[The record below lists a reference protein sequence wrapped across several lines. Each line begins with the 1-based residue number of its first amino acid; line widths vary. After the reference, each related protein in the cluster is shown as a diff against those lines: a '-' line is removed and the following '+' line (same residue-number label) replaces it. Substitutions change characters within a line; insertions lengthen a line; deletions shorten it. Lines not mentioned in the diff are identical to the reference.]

1 MKADTLISTKL
12 QRPVVG
18 PNIVSRTRLIARLEN
33 GRYRKVTL
41 ISAPAGYGKTILAS
55 SWQETCDC
63 PGAWLSLDENDN
75 DLGVFVHYFISA
87 IQTIFPESLAETE
100 ALLNGQKLP
109 TVDIVSTYLV
119 NEVASV
125 SQPFTLVFDD
135 FHVILNQKINRLIDT
150 LIRYLPST
158 LHLVLITRRDP
169 PLDIVNLRAK
179 NQITEIRLAEL
190 RFDEDEALQYLDSK
204 LDDSITPDFAYE
216 LFQRTEGWPV
226 GLRLA
231 GMAWRYQ
238 VDQDRFLQKLQGT
251 NRYIMNYLVSEVLSL
266 QSESV
271 QTFLL
276 KTSLLDRFNAPLCDA
291 LFAAEDS
298 DPTISSQEIINHI
311 LHDNLFL
318 ISIDNNDQ
326 WFRYHHLFQD
336 LLRYQLHSVFSE
348 KSISQLHIQA
358 SFWLEEQGFI
368 EEALDH
374 ASKADD
380 MDRAAQIVARA
391 RYGLM
396 NETQWQRLESLLSR
410 FRPDTVDQYPDL
422 QMARIWLIYQQYQWT
437 KLPAAIDR
445 LEKQISQGWADS
457 ANFDYLSGEISALR
471 SLLLYFALDTA
482 GVVINSENALKLTAP
497 ELWSAR
503 ILARLMLAGTQLLA
517 GDLASAYTTIYT
529 SFDDEPSQSDS
540 LKAIV
545 LVTACFI
552 AWIAADMR
560 TLRQNAAQ
568 VIHLSQN
575 PRSPGMLGYGHY
587 FSGILAYHRD
597 DLLAAE
603 RHFAYVVQRPYSTYD
618 DSFTYSA
625 CGLALTYQAQ
635 CREQEARDTVDAALA
650 YLLATGNTE
659 LLSVLYAFQAE
670 LSLRQGQLS
679 AANQW
684 AERFEPLLP
693 LSPMTQIYTPHMT
706 MVKVWLAINTAS
718 SRENATNLLAQ
729 LKEFLEFTHNSIFLI
744 KTLALQ
750 TMLHQLNGDEKA
762 ALDTLEQAIV
772 LAMPGNLIRLF
783 VDLGPSM
790 GNLLYKLPAKGPEM
804 AAYKENILAA
814 MASLTSQ
821 QSSGLSE
828 NSGSQPL
835 GKPLTDREMDVLVLL
850 SQRQT
855 DKEIAERLVISFYTV
870 RTHARNIYSKLGVNN
885 RRQAT
890 IRAQKLGLISP

>member
-1 MKADTLISTKL
+1 
-12 QRPVVG
+12 
-18 PNIVSRTRLIARLEN
+18 
-33 GRYRKVTL
+33 
-41 ISAPAGYGKTILAS
+41 
-55 SWQETCDC
+55 
-63 PGAWLSLDENDN
+63 
-75 DLGVFVHYFISA
+75 
-87 IQTIFPESLAETE
+87 
-100 ALLNGQKLP
+100 
-109 TVDIVSTYLV
+109 
-119 NEVASV
+119 
-125 SQPFTLVFDD
+125 
-135 FHVILNQKINRLIDT
+135 
-150 LIRYLPST
+150 
-158 LHLVLITRRDP
+158 
-169 PLDIVNLRAK
+169 
-179 NQITEIRLAEL
+179 
-190 RFDEDEALQYLDSK
+190 
-204 LDDSITPDFAYE
+204 
-216 LFQRTEGWPV
+216 
-226 GLRLA
+226 
-231 GMAWRYQ
+231 
-238 VDQDRFLQKLQGT
+238 
-251 NRYIMNYLVSEVLSL
+251 
-266 QSESV
+266 
-271 QTFLL
+271 
-276 KTSLLDRFNAPLCDA
+276 
-291 LFAAEDS
+291 
-298 DPTISSQEIINHI
+298 
-311 LHDNLFL
+311 
-318 ISIDNNDQ
+318 
-326 WFRYHHLFQD
+326 
-336 LLRYQLHSVFSE
+336 
-348 KSISQLHIQA
+348 
-358 SFWLEEQGFI
+358 
-368 EEALDH
+368 
-374 ASKADD
+374 
-380 MDRAAQIVARA
+380 
-391 RYGLM
+391 
-396 NETQWQRLESLLSR
+396 
-410 FRPDTVDQYPDL
+410 
-422 QMARIWLIYQQYQWT
+422 
-437 KLPAAIDR
+437 
-445 LEKQISQGWADS
+445 
-457 ANFDYLSGEISALR
+457 
-471 SLLLYFALDTA
+471 
-482 GVVINSENALKLTAP
+482 
-497 ELWSAR
+497 
-503 ILARLMLAGTQLLA
+503 LLA

-529 SFDDEPSQSDS
+529 SFDDEPSQCDS

-870 RTHARNIYSKLGVNN
+870 RTHARNFYSKLGVNN